1 MQRFRVAGNAV
12 VQVPEKAPVGVAEK
26 ISNLEW
32 LQMQRFRVTG
42 NAAFYITEKA
52 AVRVAEKSVTQS
64 GCRCSGLE
72 YLEMQW
78 FKSLRNQRLEWLKKS
93 AT

>member
-1 MQRFRVAGNAV
+1 MQWYRVTGNAA
-12 VQVPEKAPVGVAEK
+12 VQVDEKAAVGVAEK

-72 YLEMQW
+72 
-78 FKSLRNQRLEWLKKS
+78 
-93 AT
+93 